1 MARPI
6 PVLPEVGSMMV
17 SPGLMRPC
25 FSASRIIRLPIRSL
39 TLPPA
44 FMNSH
49 FARISHSCVPLPILL
64 RRTRGVHPTWSR
76 IDDEIRGRSQP
87 GGGSEVASDVIADG
101 SKAITSILLL
111 RNDEIKD
118 IFDEP
123 YETQSD
129 SHPEVRPHSYTPE
142 ARRFRRLGCLPL
154 VRTSAVRLPTGHAA
168 QALHHPKPPQ
178 TCQPSILHL
187 VL

>member
-64 RRTRGVHPTWSR
+64 MRTRGVHPTWSR

-129 SHPEVRPHSYTPE
+129 SHPEVRPQSYTP
-142 ARRFRRLGCLPL
+142 AGKDDS
-154 VRTSAVRLPTGHAA
+154 VASH
-168 QALHHPKPPQ
+168 
-178 TCQPSILHL
+178 SS
-187 VL
+187 VLQR